1 MICLRRSRD
10 SSSWSSDIKIWVVP
24 ALLPSTCESSHCC
37 QPFLDPSPW
46 AWPSDFTSS
55 RGMWWKGQHAT
66 SEKHCTLLLALLLG
80 ICSGVSQLPCCEN
93 TQAALCRV
101 HMTRNSQ
108 GGTSQGGAILKW
120 PCRPVRP
127 KVTTAPNN
135 ILTPAW
141 DRPHTRITQL
151 NANWPVNTVWDGKCL
166 LLF

>member
-108 GGTSQGGAILKW
+108 GGTSPRGSHLGSDPADLSGPRW
-120 PCRPVRP
+120 PQPP
-127 KVTTAPNN
+127 TTSWLQPGTDP
-135 ILTPAW
+135 TPES
-141 DRPHTRITQL
+141 
-151 NANWPVNTVWDGKCL
+151 
-166 LLF
+166 FS